1 MSQAI
6 ETYRLRTD
14 VKEYEPFLTADG
26 TQIGEVAWLRKSA
39 TEGRSF
45 LSGMWRCEPSTF
57 PYPFGLHE
65 TFVMTKGVL
74 RVKLE
79 DGSEQEYVA
88 GDIGSYVMGTD
99 STWTV
104 VEAVEHF
111 FVVND

>member
-1 MSQAI
+1 MSETI
-6 ETYRLRTD
+6 ERYRLRTD
-14 VKEYEPFLTADG
+14 VTDYEPFLTADG
-26 TQIGEVAWLRKSA
+26 TQVGEVAWLRKSG
-39 TEGRSF
+39 TEGRS
-45 LSGMWRCEPSTF
+45 LLAGMWRCEPSTF

-74 RVKLE
+74 RVKL
-79 DGSEQEYVA
+79 DDDSEEEYVV

-104 VEAVEHF
+104 VETVEHL